1 MSKLVISLDDDD
13 LLALQEVLLDDN
25 EKAALDFVKT
35 RIAPKLP
42 SKGTANCDSSRLN
55 PYLLRP
61 RAPDSGAVKGE

>member
-1 MSKLVISLDDDD
+1 MSKLVISLNDDD

-25 EKAALDFVKT
+25 EEAALCFIKT

-42 SKGTANCDSSRLN
+42 SKGTANCDSSRRN

-61 RAPDSGAVKGE
+61 HASDSETVKGE